1 MVERSIHIGKV
12 SGSNPL
18 AATMKINF
26 KSEAGFSIG
35 NFILEFV
42 QSIVLALSV
51 FVLLYLFVAQP
62 NQVKGSSMVPNF
74 TDGEYLLTDKVSY
87 EIGKPQRG
95 DVVVFKAPPSEPC
108 SADECEYIKRV
119 IGLPGDRVMVKNDKV
134 YLNGAELNQ
143 SWLPADFITVPGAYA
158 QEGVEVIVPPDQY
171 LCFGD
176 NRSYS
181 RDGREFGPI
190 KRNSIVGRAFFKY
203 WPISSVGLIPTV
215 RF

>member
-12 SGSNPL
+12 SGSIPL
-18 AATMKINF
+18 VATMK
-26 KSEAGFSIG
+26 IG
-35 NFILEFV
+35 NFILEFI

-87 EIGKPQRG
+87 EIGKPQHG

-119 IGLPGDRVMVKNDKV
+119 IGLPGDRVMVKNNKV

-143 SWLPADFITVPGAYA
+143 FWLPADFVTVPGAFA

-181 RDGREFGPI
+181 RDGREFGTI
-190 KRNSIVGRAFFKY
+190 KRSSIVGKAFFKY
-203 WPISSVGLIPTV
+203 WPITAVGLIPTV